1 MWAKTAELMG
11 RCVRS
16 TSVAVLQRHFVG
28 RYITVAKC
36 GYIIV
41 SNNANEQYNNVQGPS
56 LRTVTFQITMVHL
69 LY

>member
-28 RYITVAKC
+28 RYITVAKR

-41 SNNANEQYNNVQGPS
+41 SNKVNEQNNNVQGH
-56 LRTVTFQITMVHL
+56 FQITVVHL
-69 LY
+69 LYFPMVSL